1 MMVCIPDWLF
11 LLFVFSTILQSGIN
25 FYGTFQSERI
35 SAKLSSLASRFD
47 ELFLALQQVV
57 FARNRASSSRALDSR
72 GRRGLSSIPEGSE
85 EIAEA

>member
-11 LLFVFSTILQSGIN
+11 LIFVFSTVLQAGIN
-25 FYGTFQSERI
+25 FYGTFQGERV
-35 SAKLSSLASRFD
+35 SAKLSSIISRFD

-57 FARNRASSSRALDSR
+57 YSRNTARSSRAVDSR

-85 EIAEA
+85 ENTEA

>member
-11 LLFVFSTILQSGIN
+11 LIFVFSTVLQAGIN

-35 SAKLSSLASRFD
+35 SAKLSSLVSRFD

-57 FARNRASSSRALDSR
+57 FGRNSTPSSRAVDPR
-72 GRRGLSSIPEGSE
+72 RRRGLSSIPEGSE
-85 EIAEA
+85 EITEA

>member
-11 LLFVFSTILQSGIN
+11 LIFVFSTVLQAGIN

-35 SAKLSSLASRFD
+35 SAKLSSLVSRFD

-57 FARNRASSSRALDSR
+57 FARNSTPSSRAVDPR
-72 GRRGLSSIPEGSE
+72 RRRGLSSIPEGSE
-85 EIAEA
+85 EITEA

>member
-11 LLFVFSTILQSGIN
+11 LLFVFGTILQSGIN

-57 FARNRASSSRALDSR
+57 FARNSTSNSRAVDAR
-72 GRRGLSSIPEGSE
+72 RRRGLSSIPEGGE

>member
-35 SAKLSSLASRFD
+35 SAKLSSLVSRFD

-57 FARNRASSSRALDSR
+57 FARNRTASSRPVDSR
-72 GRRGLSSIPEGSE
+72 GRRGLSSVPEGSE
-85 EIAEA
+85 EVAEA